1 MERKWHI
8 EEIRQKFETER
19 SENREDR
26 DHKLIKNQT

>member
-8 EEIRQKFETER
+8 EEIRQKFVRER